1 MGKMNYALEKGQKPR
16 LEISWKGLGW
26 KNVTIKLDGMEI
38 GKIPSKH
45 ELMDGWEFLLDKNTT
60 LKVQLAKRFNSWELQ
75 VLVNGQPVPGSAS
88 DPNRRLAIAY
98 GMVFFVTGVNII
110 AGIIA
115 ELLKIDFLL
124 NNGLG
129 IYSVI
134 FGVIM
139 GIMGVLVW
147 TRHSSLALGIAV
159 GLLIIDG
166 IMGLI
171 AGSFTGLVLRIFILI
186 PMFGGF
192 SAIRELKE
200 RKQIEI
206 AV

>member
-16 LEISWKGLGW
+16 LQISWKGLGW

-38 GKIPSKH
+38 GKIPSKN
-45 ELMDGWEFLLDKNTT
+45 ELMEGWEFLLDKNTT
-60 LKVQLAKRFNSWELQ
+60 LKVKLAKRFNSWELQ

-88 DPNRRLAIAY
+88 DPNRRLTIAY

-139 GIMGVLVW
+139 GIMG
-147 TRHSSLALGIAV
+147 
-159 GLLIIDG
+159 
-166 IMGLI
+166 LI
-171 AGSFTGLVLRIFILI
+171 AGSFTGLVIRIFILI

-200 RKQIEI
+200 RKQIEL

>member
-1 MGKMNYALEKGQKPR
+1 MGKMNYALGKSQPPR

-26 KNVTIKLDGMEI
+26 KNVTIKLDGLEI
-38 GKIPSKH
+38 GKIPGKKDL
-45 ELMDGWEFLLDKNTT
+45 EEGREFTLDKNTT
-60 LKVQLAKRFNSWELQ
+60 LKVQLVKRFNSWELQ

-88 DPNRRLAIAY
+88 DPSRRLAVAY
-98 GMVFFVTGVNII
+98 GMVFFVTAVNII
-110 AGIIA
+110 IGIIA
-115 ELLKIDFLL
+115 EVLKVDFLL
-124 NNGLG
+124 DNGIG
-129 IYSVI
+129 VYSVI

-147 TRHSSLALGIAV
+147 KKQSSAALGIAV
-159 GLLIIDG
+159 ALLIIDG

-171 AGSFTGLVLRIFILI
+171 AGSFAGLVVRIFMLI

-192 SAIRELKE
+192 SAIKELKE
-200 RKQIEI
+200 RNKLER